1 MSMPTAGIHNEESF
15 PVTRTIFERLGVP
28 PLINASGIYTDL
40 GGSRLSPSIWAA
52 MTEANDSF
60 VDLVELLD
68 RTGETIAGMLGVAAA
83 RITPG
88 ASAAI
93 ALGIGACLTGDDR
106 EKMERLPETA
116 GMPNEVIL
124 QRGHRYK
131 YDRCALLPGARIVE
145 VGSDA
150 GTRRE
155 EIEQAIGPSTVA
167 LFVPAHLD
175 GHHGTVPLTD
185 VADIGR
191 ERGIPTFV
199 DAAYMNYPVEI
210 MGSFNARG
218 ADLVCFSAKYFGG
231 PNGGGLICGRE
242 DLITAVAALDFTRHE
257 SGPYRRF
264 GRAFKMD
271 RQVIVATV
279 LALQEWLTMD
289 HDARWRGYRRQVENL
304 CTALAGIP
312 DATLTPMCFTMDE
325 RLIPDPVNC
334 LVVDFAPTAAR
345 SAEQVS
351 RALALGNPSIRCI
364 VEGTALVIVVETVR
378 EGEES
383 VIAER
388 VRQAAAA

>member
-1 MSMPTAGIHNEESF
+1 M
-15 PVTRTIFERLGVP
+15 TRTIFEHLGVP
-28 PLINASGIYTDL
+28 PVINATGIYTDL
-40 GGSRLSPSIWAA
+40 GGSRLSPSIWTA
-52 MTEANDSF
+52 MAESNDSF
-60 VDLVELLD
+60 IDMVQLLD
-68 RTGETIAGMLGVAAA
+68 RTGETIAGMLGVEAA

-106 EKMERLPETA
+106 WKMERLPETS

-145 VGSDA
+145 VGSES

-155 EIEQAIGPSTVA
+155 EIEQAIGPNTVA
-167 LFVPAHLD
+167 LFLPAHLD
-175 GHHGTVPLTD
+175 GHNGTVPL
-185 VADIGR
+185 ADLAAIGHTH
-191 ERGIPTFV
+191 GVPTFV

-231 PNGGGLICGRE
+231 PNGGGLVCGRE
-242 DLITAVAALDFTRHE
+242 DLIAAVAAIDFTRHE

-271 RQVIVATV
+271 RQVVVATV
-279 LALQEWLTMD
+279 LALQEWFAMD
-289 HDARWRGYRRQVENL
+289 HEARWQGYRRQVEML
-304 CTALAGIP
+304 CNELAAIP
-312 DATLTPMCFTMDE
+312 GTTLRPMCFTMDE

-345 SAEQVS
+345 SAAQVS
-351 RALALGNPSIRCI
+351 DDLASGNPSIRCI
-364 VEGTALVIVVETVR
+364 IEGIALVIVVETVQD
-378 EGEES
+378 GEEM

-388 VRQAAAA
+388 VRQAIAI

>member
-1 MSMPTAGIHNEESF
+1 M
-15 PVTRTIFERLGVP
+15 TRTIFERLGVRP
-28 PLINASGIYTDL
+28 VINASGIYTDL

-52 MTEANDSF
+52 MAETNDSF
-60 VDLVELLD
+60 IDMVELLD
-68 RTGETIAGMLGVAAA
+68 GTGTTIARLLGVEAA

-93 ALGIGACLTGDDR
+93 ALGVGACLTGNDR
-106 EKMERLPETA
+106 EKMERLPETS

-155 EIEQAIGPSTVA
+155 EIEQAIGSNTVA

-175 GHHGTVPLTD
+175 GHHGTVLLKEVT
-185 VADIGR
+185 AIGR
-191 ERGIPTFV
+191 ARGVPAFV
-199 DAAYMNYPVEI
+199 DAAYMNYPVET
-210 MGSFNARG
+210 MGSFNAQG

-231 PNGGGLICGRE
+231 PNAAGFVAGRE
-242 DLITAVAALDFTRHE
+242 DLVAAVAALDFTRHE

-271 RQVIVATV
+271 RQVVVATV
-279 LALQEWLTMD
+279 LALQEWFAMD
-289 HDARWRGYRRQVENL
+289 HEARWRGYRRQVENL
-304 CTALAGIP
+304 CTGLVGIP

-325 RLIPDPVNC
+325 RLIPHPVNC
-334 LVVDFAPTAAR
+334 LVVDFAATATR

-351 RALALGNPSIRCI
+351 QALAGGNPSIRCI
-364 VEGTALVIVVETVR
+364 VEGNALVIVVETVQ
-378 EGEES
+378 EGEET

-388 VRQAAAA
+388 VRQAVAA

>member
-1 MSMPTAGIHNEESF
+1 M
-15 PVTRTIFERLGVP
+15 TRTIFDLLGVP
-28 PLINASGIYTDL
+28 PVINASGIYTDL

-52 MTEANDSF
+52 MAEANDSF
-60 VDLVELLD
+60 IDMVELLD
-68 RTGETIAGMLGVAAA
+68 RTGETIAGMLGVEAA

-106 EKMERLPETA
+106 EKMERLPETS

-145 VGSDA
+145 VGSEA

-155 EIEQAIGPSTVA
+155 EIEQAIGPNTVA
-167 LFVPAHLD
+167 LFLPAHLD
-175 GHHGTVPLTD
+175 GHNGTVPLAD
-185 VADIGR
+185 VAAIGR
-191 ERGIPTFV
+191 GHGVPTFV

-210 MGSFNARG
+210 MGSFNAQG

-242 DLITAVAALDFTRHE
+242 DLVAAVAAIDFTRHE

-271 RQVIVATV
+271 RQVVVATV
-279 LALQEWLTMD
+279 LALQEWFAMD
-289 HDARWRGYRRQVENL
+289 HEARWQGYRRQVENL
-304 CTALAGIP
+304 
-312 DATLTPMCFTMDE
+312 
-325 RLIPDPVNC
+325 
-334 LVVDFAPTAAR
+334 
-345 SAEQVS
+345 
-351 RALALGNPSIRCI
+351 
-364 VEGTALVIVVETVR
+364 
-378 EGEES
+378 
-383 VIAER
+383 
-388 VRQAAAA
+388 